1 MSLVARSKDAGGNLA
16 MAIAREAHS
25 LESRVA
31 IYDIK
36 TMDQWLLESLARRR
50 FAMQALGLFAAVAAF
65 LAAAGIYG
73 MISYDV
79 AQRTREIGVR
89 MALGARRG
97 NVLSLVIGS
106 GLRLA
111 AAGSLIG
118 LAGCLA
124 VTRLM
129 SSLLYDVSPRDPWTL
144 ALVSLLPMA
153 IAALASWAP
162 ARNAARIDPM
172 TALRSE

>member
-1 MSLVARSKDAGGNLA
+1 
-16 MAIAREAHS
+16 
-25 LESRVA
+25 
-31 IYDIK
+31 
-36 TMDQWLLESLARRR
+36 
-50 FAMQALGLFAAVAAF
+50 
-65 LAAAGIYG
+65 
-73 MISYDV
+73 
-79 AQRTREIGVR
+79 
-89 MALGARRG
+89 
-97 NVLSLVIGS
+97 
-106 GLRLA
+106 LA